1 MNIRTNP
8 TRLHAAAIGLVV
20 ILAAGGSALAA
31 DTGKG
36 ETDQAEMEKVMS
48 ATVTLTDAI
57 AKAEQAVG
65 GQAFDATISDEKGD
79 NAWEIELANAD
90 GTVKTVMVDIKTGKV
105 DQNASDE
112 KEAEHGEQGED
123 SEDGEVAD

>member
-1 MNIRTNP
+1 MNIRTNTP
-8 TRLHAAAIGLVV
+8 PLKAVV
-20 ILAAGGSALAA
+20 ISMVAILAAGTAVMAA
-31 DTGKG
+31 DNGKG
-36 ETDQAEMEKVMS
+36 ETDHAEIQKVTS
-48 ATVTLTDAI
+48 ATVPLTDAI

-123 SEDGEVAD
+123 AEDGEVAD

>member
-8 TRLHAAAIGLVV
+8 TRLHAAAIGLVA

-31 DTGKG
+31 DIGKG
-36 ETDQAEMEKVMS
+36 ETDQAEMKKVMS

-65 GQAFDATISDEKGD
+65 GHAFDATISDEKGD

-123 SEDGEVAD
+123 AEDGEVAD

>member
-8 TRLHAAAIGLVV
+8 TRLHAAAIGLVA

-112 KEAEHGEQGED
+112 KKAEHGEQGED
-123 SEDGEVAD
+123 AEDGEVAD